1 MTMNFEKLSL
11 RIQQTSNYLRLNAVK
26 AVNMHITLRN
36 WLTGFY
42 IVEFEQHGS
51 DRAEYGVKL
60 LENLARKI
68 TVKGLTAPELSR
80 CRQFYHRYPQ
90 IHLLLEKD
98 LKSLI
103 PEEFFGDFSAENYSP
118 AILGSATQEFEGI
131 HQGEWT
137 THFFMLFQSVS
148 YSHFTELIKIEDIS
162 KRRFYELLILKTQPT
177 VKELKRQIDSLTYE
191 RIGLSQNRQH
201 SFAEAM
207 RSIAPE
213 DSHDM
218 VKSHYFF
225 EFLNLVQPKLIE
237 ENELESAL
245 IEHLQQ
251 FMLELGNGFCY
262 EARQKR
268 LLIGDEYYF
277 VDLVFYHRILKC
289 HVLVELKTENAKHE
303 HIGQL
308 KAYLS
313 FYKKNIQEAGDNP
326 PVGILLATNQNRTL
340 IEYAIAE
347 SDLEIFVSQYQLQ
360 LPDKAELRE
369 FIENELRKAK

>member
-1 MTMNFEKLSL
+1 MKMNFEKLSQ
-11 RIQQTSNYLRLNAVK
+11 RIQQTSDYLRINAVK
-26 AVNMHITLRN
+26 AVNMHITVRN
-36 WLTGFY
+36 WITGFY

-68 TVKGLTAPELSR
+68 SIKGLTAPELSR

-90 IHLLLEKD
+90 IHALLEKD
-98 LKSLI
+98 LRSLI
-103 PEEFFGDFSAENYSP
+103 PEEFFGDFSAENYNP
-118 AILGSATQEFEGI
+118 GILGLRTQELEGTF
-131 HQGEWT
+131 QEDRL
-137 THFFMLFQSVS
+137 THFFGLLQSVS
-148 YSHFTELIKIEDIS
+148 YSHFTELVKIEDSS
-162 KRRFYELLILKTQPT
+162 KRRFYELLILKAQPT
-177 VKELKRQIDSLTYE
+177 VKELKRQIYSLTYE
-191 RIGLSQNRQH
+191 RIGLSQNHQH
-201 SFAEAM
+201 SFAQAL
-207 RSIAPE
+207 RSIAPQ

-225 EFLNLVQPKLIE
+225 EFLNLSQPALIE

-313 FYKKNIQEAGDNP
+313 FYKKNIKEAGDNP
-326 PVGILLATNQNRTL
+326 PVGILLVTSQNKAL
-340 IEYAIAE
+340 VEYAVAE
-347 SDLEIFVSQYQLQ
+347 SDLEIFVSQYQLR

-369 FIENELRKAK
+369 FIENELRKSK